1 MKFFSAM
8 VLTALIS
15 FVACLFFPWWS
26 IALAAFLVA
35 ALIHQQPGKAWL
47 AGFLGL
53 FILWTVLAIWKDN
66 SNEGILSNRIAELFP
81 LGGSSFMLILVTGLI
96 GALVA
101 GMAALSASYFRN
113 NKL

>member
-66 SNEGILSNRIAELFP
+66 SNEGILSKRIAELFP
-81 LGGSSFMLILVTGLI
+81 LGGSSFMLIIVTGLI

>member
-15 FVACLFFPWWS
+15 FVACLFFPWWT
-26 IALAAFLVA
+26 IAVAAFLVA

-53 FILWTVLAIWKDN
+53 FILWTVLAIWKDTAN
-66 SNEGILSNRIAELFP
+66 DGILSNRISELFP
-81 LGGSSFMLILVTGLI
+81 LGGSSFMLIIVTGLI
-96 GALVA
+96 GAVVA
-101 GMAALSASYFRN
+101 GMAALTASYFRN

>member
-26 IALAAFLVA
+26 VALSAFLVA

-66 SNEGILSNRIAELFP
+66 SNEGILSKRMAELFP
-81 LGGSSFMLILVTGLI
+81 LGGSSFMLIIVTGLI

-101 GMAALSASYFRN
+101 GMAALSASYLRN

>member
-1 MKFFSAM
+1 MKFFAAM
-8 VLTALIS
+8 ILTALIS
-15 FVACLFFPWWS
+15 FVACLFFPWWT
-26 IALAAFLVA
+26 IGVAAFLVA

-66 SNEGILSNRIAELFP
+66 SNEGILSKRIAELFP
-81 LGGSSFMLILVTGLI
+81 LGGSSFMLIIVTGLI

-101 GMAALSASYFRN
+101 GMAALSASYLRN
-113 NKL
+113 IKM